1 MATNLWTNVEELGD
15 YAGSTHSYEACKTA
29 SYMLWALS
37 GRKFT
42 GITTVTERYVCA
54 SNVRLLGASAQTY
67 TPALVEGSVFNIPL
81 GDVDRFG
88 AEFSMESNSARSRL
102 RLRGRRVVDVHNV
115 RTLRGDLVDPMSY
128 RLVEH
133 STLEATYGKTFF
145 PCNVE
150 VTYTYGA
157 PPPAAGRLAARTLA
171 LELVKLYE
179 NDQDCALPNRV
190 TSVARQGVTYTVLDN
205 QDFIDELRSGIY
217 AVDLFL
223 RATNPDRARAR
234 ARVFSPDVPRA
245 RRVNAKPFV
254 LPQSMFDIAA
264 RPSQIGTRVIQ
275 LDDVSGQFL
284 LSDNSWDLEVRVTNW
299 AGTSTTA
306 LTGAATLDTVGQ
318 TVTVSVSYAEA
329 KSTLGLHD
337 PGTWDLYVSR
347 PTPNNPSVDEVI
359 NLVSGNLS
367 TELAES
373 TEPVYTL

>member
-171 LELVKLYE
+171 LELVKLYK

-205 QDFIDELRSGIY
+205 QDLIDELRSGIY

-254 LPQSMFDIAA
+254 LPQSTFDIAA

-284 LSDNSWDLEVRVTNW
+284 LDDNSWDLEVRLTNW

-347 PTPNNPSVDEVI
+347 PTPINPSVDEVI

>member
-1 MATNLWTNVEELGD
+1 MATNLWTNVEELGE

-29 SYMLWALS
+29 SYLLWALS

-54 SNVRLLGASAQTY
+54 SNIRLLGASAQTF
-67 TPALVEGSVFNIPL
+67 TPALLEG
-81 GDVDRFG
+81 
-88 AEFSMESNSARSRL
+88 FSSEANSARSRL
-102 RLRGRRVVDVHNV
+102 RLRGRRVVEVHNV
-115 RTLRGDLVDPMSY
+115 RTLKGDLVDPMNY

-133 STLEATYGKTFF
+133 STLEATYGKNFF

-179 NDQDCALPNRV
+179 NSDDCALPNRV

-245 RRVNAKPFV
+245 RRVNPKPFV
-254 LPQSMFDIAA
+254 LPQSTFDIATK
-264 RPSQIGTRVIQ
+264 PSQVGARVIQ
-275 LDDVSGQFL
+275 LEDVSGQFL
-284 LSDNSWDLEVRVTNW
+284 LDDNSWNLEVRITNW

-306 LTGAATLDTVGQ
+306 LTNAATLDVAGERV
-318 TVTVSVSYAEA
+318 TVTVSYAEA
-329 KSTLGLHD
+329 KSILGLHD

-347 PTPNNPSVDEVI
+347 PTPDNPSVDEVI

-367 TELAES
+367 IQLAEP

>member
-254 LPQSMFDIAA
+254 LPQSTFDIAA

-306 LTGAATLDTVGQ
+306 LTSAATLDTVGQ
-318 TVTVSVSYAEA
+318 TVTVSVTYAEA

>member
-1 MATNLWTNVEELGD
+1 MATNLLTNVEELGE

-54 SNVRLLGASAQTY
+54 SNIRLLGASAQTF
-67 TPALVEGSVFNIPL
+67 TPALLEGTIFNIPV
-81 GDVDRFG
+81 GDIDRFG
-88 AEFSMESNSARSRL
+88 TEFSSEANSARSRL
-102 RLRGRRVVDVHNV
+102 RLRGRRVVEVHNV
-115 RTLRGDLVDPMSY
+115 RTLKGDLVDPMNY

-133 STLEATYGKTFF
+133 STLEATYGKNFF

-179 NDQDCALPNRV
+179 NSDDCALPNRV

-245 RRVNAKPFV
+245 RRVNPKPFV
-254 LPQSMFDIAA
+254 LPQSTFDIATK
-264 RPSQIGTRVIQ
+264 PSQVGARVIQ
-275 LDDVSGQFL
+275 LEDVSGQFL
-284 LSDNSWDLEVRVTNW
+284 LDDNSWNLEVRITNW

-306 LTGAATLDTVGQ
+306 LTNAATLDVTGERV
-318 TVTVSVSYAEA
+318 TVTVSYAEA
-329 KSTLGLHD
+329 KSILGLHD

-347 PTPNNPSVDEVI
+347 PTPDNPSVDEVI

-367 TELAES
+367 IQLAEP